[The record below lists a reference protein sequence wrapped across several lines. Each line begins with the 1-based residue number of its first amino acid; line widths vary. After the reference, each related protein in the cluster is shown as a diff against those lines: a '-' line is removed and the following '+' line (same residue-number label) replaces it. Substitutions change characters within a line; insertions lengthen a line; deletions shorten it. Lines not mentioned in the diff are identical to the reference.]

1 GFLVNRKIERRMQ
14 MNREF
19 VFRWLFFFFGLM
31 IMGLG
36 VALTIKGQRFGVG
49 SWDVLHIGLFK
60 SLGLSIGLWSLIMG
74 IIIITISS
82 IGLRELPKLGTFMNM
97 LFVGIFIDFFN
108 WLLPDPNTF
117 TVQLI
122 SFVLGV
128 LLLAIG
134 CGIYISANL
143 GAGPRDT
150 LMLLAVK
157 KLNFSIRVSRTVME
171 VVVAVVGLLLGGP
184 IGVGTVIM
192 AFGLGPIIQVS
203 LGYSEKVLERWLSK
217 EEQVANY

>member
-1 GFLVNRKIERRMQ
+1 

-60 SLGLSIGLWSLIMG
+60 NLGLSIGLWSIIMG